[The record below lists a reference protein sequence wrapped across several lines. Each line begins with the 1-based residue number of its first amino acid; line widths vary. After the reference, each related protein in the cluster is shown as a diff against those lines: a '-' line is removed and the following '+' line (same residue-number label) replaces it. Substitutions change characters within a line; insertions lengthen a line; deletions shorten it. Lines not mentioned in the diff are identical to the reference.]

1 MTSKLVA
8 ALCLTAFLA
17 AQATAQQGPQGR
29 GPGAVIERLNLS
41 DEQQKQFDALA
52 SDFRKG
58 MVDQHAGIAKARLE
72 LVDLL
77 KGDNPN
83 RAKIADQLAKVS
95 ALESAAKLKAL
106 DHWFAVNKILT
117 PEQQKE
123 WKDGLGRVIEDRMA
137 ARAQRG
143 PRQGCSCR
151 AEGRGMQGHPR

>member
-1 MTSKLVA
+1 MTSKVIA
-8 ALCLTAFLA
+8 ALFITAFLS
-17 AQATAQQGPQGR
+17 AQVMAQNGPQGR
-29 GPGAVIERLNLS
+29 SMGPMVEHLKLS

-52 SDFRKG
+52 SDFRKE
-58 MVDQHAGIAKARLE
+58 MVDQHAGVSKARLE

-77 KGDNPN
+77 KADNPD
-83 RAKIADQLAKVS
+83 RAKIADQMGKVS

-117 PEQQKE
+117 PDQQKQ
-123 WKDGLGRVIEDRMA
+123 WKDDLGRIVEGRMA

-143 PRQGCSCR
+143 SRQDCPCG